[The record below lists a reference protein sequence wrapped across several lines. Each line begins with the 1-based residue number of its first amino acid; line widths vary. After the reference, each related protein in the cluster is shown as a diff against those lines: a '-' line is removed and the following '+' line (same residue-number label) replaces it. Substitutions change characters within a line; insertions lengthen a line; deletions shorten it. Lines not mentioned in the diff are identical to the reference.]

1 MIENSMSAGIHP
13 IRCPFCEV
21 YELKRLSDGS
31 ARCTSCRGTLDA
43 TVLST
48 LLVIDRQPRAVDDE
62 SAPAGQPASSGQ
74 FGISRP

>member
-21 YELKRLSDGS
+21 YELESLSDGA

-43 TVLST
+43 KVLST
-48 LLVIDRQPRAVDDE
+48 LLVIDRQPRAADE